1 MPLMN
6 THIFLFFKND
16 FFSYFQNTFTQD
28 RPYGQ
33 TQKFK
38 NKSPLSLEKKRNFG
52 QSNFW

>member
-1 MPLMN
+1 M
-6 THIFLFFKND
+6 IF
-16 FFSYFQNTFTQD
+16 FQNTFTQD